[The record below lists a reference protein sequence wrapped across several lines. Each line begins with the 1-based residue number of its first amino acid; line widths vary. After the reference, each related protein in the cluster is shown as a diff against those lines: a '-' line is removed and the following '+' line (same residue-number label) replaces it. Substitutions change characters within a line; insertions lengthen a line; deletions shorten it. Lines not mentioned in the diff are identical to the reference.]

1 MKIICTVSEFGELV
15 RQCEHATCK
24 ECMLKNVCDGSGVEC
39 FVSAGDIV
47 PDSEGRCSEDV

>member
-24 ECMLKNVCDGSGVEC
+24 DCLLKNVCDGSGVESL
-39 FVSAGDIV
+39 VSAENIV
-47 PDSEGRCSEDV
+47 PGEWEDKEDV

>member
-24 ECMLKNVCDGSGVEC
+24 ECMLKNVCDGSGVESL
-39 FVSAGDIV
+39 VNAENIV
-47 PDSEGRCSEDV
+47 PGEWEDKEDV